1 MLFNRINPKEEKPND
16 TTLTETVDEVKIDLS
31 RAVTEVEKVPEVADS
46 KIPTPKNEELQK
58 EETNKADEAKPQV
71 VPALDVAAKQP

>member
-1 MLFNRINPKEEKPND
+1 MLFNRLNPKEEKPDD
-16 TTLTETVDEVKIDLS
+16 TILTETVDEVKIDLS
-31 RAVTEVEKVPEVADS
+31 RAVTEVETVPEVTDS

-58 EETNKADEAKPQV
+58 EKINKADEAKPQV